1 MTCPMVTRWE
11 VQGWAWD
18 PSLPTH
24 VGLST
29 QSCLF
34 SSSPLHSS
42 SYVSKHIDNESANSR
57 CLIKVL
63 KRLVIPCSLGI
74 NHLALQMSS
83 RTCPTHDLQSSP
95 GGPRTLRM

>member
-18 PSLPTH
+18 PSLSTH

-42 SYVSKHIDNESANSR
+42 SYVSKHIDNESAYSR

-63 KRLVIPCSLGI
+63 KGIGYAMFLRHKSPCSTDG
-74 NHLALQMSS
+74 Q
-83 RTCPTHDLQSSP
+83 
-95 GGPRTLRM
+95 